1 MSNRRSIAPCDI
13 CKQEKKCTKVGFIPI
28 NDKEGVKPK
37 PYGGSVGTVFP
48 GEFSMHCCEDCRRK
62 HGYVQNKAWKA
73 AILGH
78 MLMIAVPFISALLSR
93 GKMSNVYTPLISIS
107 MVVGWLMAI
116 ISGCILVMQNH
127 QESSAGGLFLSL
139 FAQFFPIFGL
149 LALLARAKK
158 LRRCARAI
166 SALKP
171 FAEEKRRSER
181 EADEALKQLLES
193 GRALSEEEQAQ
204 LEEMKREKEA
214 AELKEQQALKE
225 QEKKTNTLNMRH
237 AMLSILF
244 TVVIGIYGAN
254 VYKSG
259 EGHMQ
264 LFHSID
270 LSPEGFAA
278 LIGVLIVWDIIAL
291 VSAIKKKK

>member
-1 MSNRRSIAPCDI
+1 MSNRRDIAHCDI
-13 CKQEKKCTKVGFIPI
+13 CKLEKKCTKVNFIPI
-28 NDKEGVKPK
+28 KDKDEVKPK
-37 PYGGSVGTVFP
+37 PYGGSVAAVFP
-48 GEFSMHCCEDCRRK
+48 GEFSMYCCEDCGRE
-62 HGYVQNKAWKA
+62 HGYVRSKAWKA

-78 MLMIAVPFISALLSR
+78 MLMIVIPFIIALLNR
-93 GKMSNVYTPLISIS
+93 GKMSSAYISLISVFVAI
-107 MVVGWLMAI
+107 GWFMAI
-116 ISGCILVMQNH
+116 ISGCILIMQNY

-139 FAQFFPIFGL
+139 FAQFFPVFGL
-149 LALLARAKK
+149 LALLASAKK

-181 EADEALKQLLES
+181 EADEALDKLLKS
-193 GRALSEEEQAQ
+193 GKALSEKEQTQ
-204 LEEMKREKEA
+204 LEERKREKEA

-225 QEKKTNTLNMRH
+225 QEQKTNTINMRH
-237 AMLSILF
+237 AVLSIIF
-244 TVVIGIYGAN
+244 TVIIGIYGAN

-259 EGHMQ
+259 KGYMQ
-264 LFHSID
+264 IFRSID